1 MRPHHLSVL
10 LFSLLVALASFGQGA
25 TQRAGEVSALLP
37 AAQIERGT
45 APPLPARVQD
55 PLFWRDWFA
64 TDVQAR
70 ARLALLD
77 GSLLNVGSGA
87 RLQVVEHDQASER
100 TELELQFGKVRAE
113 VKKRTQPDGRFQV
126 RTNAAVV
133 GVIGSHLYIDAAA
146 VLTTAINFDGQV
158 RVANADP
165 AVTGEEVLEPF
176 ELAEIEPGQAPRK
189 RWATIAELLKALEDT
204 LPGLVTRLVP
214 QQARAGSC
222 ISATSNDA
230 ITGPVETGS
239 GALAVM
245 EIAPRGCGGPD
256 ITPVRVCV
264 PETARPGVFEFSVE
278 AADGARR
285 WGAFL
290 IEPPAP
296 LQDAWLLTAEELPVG
311 ATHTAR
317 LVGRSNQ
324 PLVDVPVRVR
334 QGGEEK
340 AVRTDAEGAFTLT
353 AREKGTIEIEV
364 PREPDPAAAQ
374 PPPFVPLQPIRATI
388 NVVDK
393 VDENPGVP
401 EYSHRGALVT
411 VAGEVEDARLGDQ
424 ALPVLRTVTRT
435 GRTLSSLAVPRDV
448 AEGAQSLN
456 WQEPGGQ
463 QRSQSLFVY
472 QVLGG
477 RLDQTVLGSGQP
489 TQGEFLVC
497 VGGSGDKP
505 RKVRARILAVGPVRF
520 RGKGGKGRTFADT
533 FTTQPSGLLRIP
545 FQIQA
550 EKGAPGGGIPFSLSL
565 RLQQD

>member
-1 MRPHHLSVL
+1 MRPRYLSAL

-25 TQRAGEVSALLP
+25 PPRAGEVSALLP
-37 AAQIERGT
+37 SAQIERGT
-45 APPLPARVQD
+45 APPSQARLHD
-55 PLFWRDWFA
+55 PLFWQDWFE
-64 TDVQAR
+64 TDAQAR

-87 RLQVVEHDQASER
+87 RLQVLEHDQASER
-100 TELELQFGKVRAE
+100 TELELQFGKVRAD
-113 VKKRTQPDGRFQV
+113 VKERTQRDSRFQV

-133 GVIGSHLYIDAAA
+133 GVIGTHLYIDAAVA
-146 VLTTAINFDGQV
+146 LTTVINFDGQV
-158 RVANADP
+158 RVANVDP

-176 ELAEIEPGQAPRK
+176 ELAEIEPGQPPRK

-222 ISATSNDA
+222 ISATSSDA
-230 ITGPVETGS
+230 ITGPAETGS
-239 GALAVM
+239 SALAVL
-245 EIAPRGCGGPD
+245 EIAPRGCAGPD

-264 PETARPGVFEFSVE
+264 PETARPGVFEFAVE
-278 AADGARR
+278 AADGAQR

-290 IEPPAP
+290 VEPPAP

-317 LVGRSNQ
+317 LVGRDNQ
-324 PLVDVPVRVR
+324 PLPDVPVHVR
-334 QGGEEK
+334 QAGKEK
-340 AVRTDAEGAFTLT
+340 TVRTDGEGAFTVM

-364 PREPDPAAAQ
+364 PRGPDPAATH
-374 PPPFVPLQPIRATI
+374 PPPFEPLQPIRVSI

-393 VDENPGVP
+393 VDEKADLP
-401 EYSHRGALVT
+401 EYSQPGTLVT
-411 VAGEVEDARLGDQ
+411 VAGEVEDARLGEL
-424 ALPVLRTVTRT
+424 ALPVLRTVTRS
-435 GRTLSSLAVPRDV
+435 GRTLSSIAVPRDI
-448 AEGAQSLN
+448 AEGGKWLN

-463 QRSQSLFVY
+463 QQHKSLFVY
-472 QVLGG
+472 QILGG
-477 RLDQTVLGSGQP
+477 RLDQNALTSGQP

-497 VGGSGDKP
+497 VGGSGDQR

-520 RGKGGKGRTFADT
+520 RGKGGKGKTFESG
-533 FTTQPSGLLRIP
+533 FTPQPSGLLRIP

-550 EKGAPGGGIPFSLSL
+550 EKGAPGVGIPFSLSL
-565 RLQQD
+565 SLQQD